1 MKRSRFSKEQIIS
14 ILREGDL
21 VEDRPALQPALGDT
35 QHQAMD
41 HGVSVLDPA
50 SQRRLHPFQR
60 RFGRAVARGFPL
72 VGPTLHGH
80 VARRLDLVQRP
91 FDRLG
96 VLADGRAYGLEGRVA
111 LAGFVISMGEREV
124 ERHA

>member
-60 RFGRAVARGFPL
+60 RFGEVFFHTPPSRFR
-72 VGPTLHGH
+72 HGS
-80 VARRLDLVQRP
+80 P
-91 FDRLG
+91 KTPG
-96 VLADGRAYGLEGRVA
+96 
-111 LAGFVISMGEREV
+111 
-124 ERHA
+124 